1 MNVSNSQWGVNVE
14 IKKYREQQVS
24 FPVVV
29 ARTPLR
35 SAVIRSSV
43 PSFLRPSSTHRPTF
57 SSRQTPAGFT
67 RRIGYFQKRR
77 GGDGGY
83 DTVGGQKGWTYSSGT
98 GSETRSMAG
107 PRRARDRRG
116 YRSAGGTGETEPKQG
131 PETRSPRT
139 WAGKHVTLTPTVLAA
154 ATTTI
159 TRYSE
164 RSTDGRVAV
173 FDTTTTTTVCGEADA
188 RRGE

>member
-1 MNVSNSQWGVNVE
+1 ME
-14 IKKYREQQVS
+14 IKKNSEQQVS

-29 ARTPLR
+29 AHTLEIGRGTLLCP
-35 SAVIRSSV
+35 VIPPFV
-43 PSFLRPSSTHRPTF
+43 VYHRLTF
-57 SSRQTPAGFT
+57 SSREIPAGFT
-67 RRIGYFQKRR
+67 RRIGYFQKCR
-77 GGDGGY
+77 GHRIAGGNGGY
-83 DTVGGQKGWTYSSGT
+83 DTVGDQKGWTYSNGT

-116 YRSAGGTGETEPKQG
+116 YRSAGGTGETEPKKDPG
-131 PETRSPRT
+131 TRSMRT

-154 ATTTI
+154 ATTI

-173 FDTTTTTTVCGEADA
+173 FDTTTTVCGGADA